1 MQLPKIASK
10 LNRKHHENT
19 IIISWKF
26 LLLRTYSPKSGYS
39 PKTPSTGIYS
49 MAIFGIFIGDF
60 VMSSCLS
67 ISPKLFGFHISIVLI
82 GGIHLWNFR
91 YSLILSKLFSVL
103 YIIQRLYY
111 CQNFYWNFL
120 RDFYHGLTKSSFKR
134 ITAIIVIDH
143 ISGLLRLWWNYH

>member
-10 LNRKHHENT
+10 LNRKQPRKYHHY
-19 IIISWKF
+19 ILKISLIK
-26 LLLRTYSPKSGYS
+26 TYSPKSGYS

-67 ISPKLFGFHISIVLI
+67 ISPNFGLHISIVLI

-120 RDFYHGLTKSSFKR
+120 RDFYHGLTKSSFRR
-134 ITAIIVIDH
+134 ITAIIVINH